1 MDKREYM
8 IKKDSVGKSKKTVAG
23 LLMIAFILLLSSM
36 TTQAASVKWKSLYR
50 NFLARNERSYPY
62 FTVLNIDKKGTP
74 ELIVAQDVT
83 CYWYNVYSIKNNKV
97 KYAGYFTNQFYG
109 STIRYNKKQKGIC
122 GFWSGAGSVENFF
135 YTMSNGKLRTKCY
148 ILWDNNY
155 GKSRCSVNHKRCSQK
170 TAQKYRTRYFQE
182 KNMIKYKCKKNTRGN
197 RNRYIK

>member
-62 FTVLNIDKKGTP
+62 FTVLNIDNKGTP

-83 CYWYNVYSIKNNKV
+83 CYWYNLQTSSMDQQYDITKS
-97 KYAGYFTNQFYG
+97 
-109 STIRYNKKQKGIC
+109 KKE
-122 GFWSGAGSVENFF
+122 FVDSGLEPEV
-135 YTMSNGKLRTKCY
+135 
-148 ILWDNNY
+148 
-155 GKSRCSVNHKRCSQK
+155 
-170 TAQKYRTRYFQE
+170 
-182 KNMIKYKCKKNTRGN
+182 
-197 RNRYIK
+197 